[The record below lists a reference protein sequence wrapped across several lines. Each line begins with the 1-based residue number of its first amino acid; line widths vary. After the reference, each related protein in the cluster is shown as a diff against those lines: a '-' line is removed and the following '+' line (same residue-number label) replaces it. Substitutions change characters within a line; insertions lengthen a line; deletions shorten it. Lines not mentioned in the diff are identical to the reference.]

1 MFKTKKFVA
10 VVAMCMVALLAF
22 SACGGEKKE
31 ASASGGSAS
40 GSASA
45 SSKNTSSSNALKANP
60 ASDFEYDFNEDG
72 ESLYIKRFIGKGK
85 QIVFPAEIEGFPVT
99 RIGDG
104 NFNLVPHDEESKL
117 FTTTSISFSGNVM
130 TGTTSYKDNG
140 RVPMKV
146 NRTLESVVIPEG
158 VKTIGVRAF
167 EYCENLKSVK
177 LPSSLFTICRS
188 AFAYTV
194 NLKSIDL
201 PTNAKGI
208 QIQDE
213 AFKESGLEKIV
224 IPESVEKLYYVTDF
238 WLEGGQFKNCKSLK
252 SVVLPDNLKFIAEE
266 TFSGCTALT
275 DVNIPAGIER
285 IARYAFINCPLTNL
299 KIPESITSIR
309 FVDKENPPRDK
320 KDNGAFEGTTPP
332 LAVRKRLQDL
342 GYGGKF

>member
-117 FTTTSISFSGNVM
+117 FTTESISANWK
-130 TGTTSYKDNG
+130 TGTVSSEI
-140 RVPMKV
+140 VPAKV
-146 NRTLESVVIPEG
+146 NKTLESVVIPEG
-158 VKTIGVRAF
+158 VLVISQGTFKN
-167 EYCENLKSVK
+167 CENLKSVK
-177 LPSSLFTICRS
+177 LPSSLITIS
-188 AFAYTV
+188 IEAFANTV

-252 SVVLPDNLKFIAEE
+252 SVVLPDNLKFIAMR

-285 IARYAFINCPLTNL
+285 IAEDAFKGCPLTNL

-320 KDNGAFEGTTPP
+320 KDNGAFEDTTPP